1 MEAGLSDH
9 VWGLGE
15 LIGLLERTVAKATNM
30 SEPEGWP
37 TWLQV
42 PVVILLTLGAALA
55 WFTTGYGGLLVAG
68 FGILVAIYLHFKN
81 SN

>member
-1 MEAGLSDH
+1 M
-9 VWGLGE
+9 
-15 LIGLLERTVAKATNM
+15 I
-30 SEPEGWP
+30 EPASWP

-42 PVVILLTLGAALA
+42 PVVIVLALGAALA

-68 FGILVAIYLHFKN
+68 FGIFVAIYLRYEN